1 MMYEQSRV
9 HTLYKKLL
17 RLYPRGFREQLGL
30 SMEQTFNDL
39 YRERHEAGDGLF
51 GFVFWTFA
59 DTAAGIIKE
68 NLEKENIVLMM
79 PILRKHGV
87 VIIYV
92 ITAIAIPAT
101 AYLLKGTEYENVWLY
116 ILAVGLVLAGA
127 FEMYSKI
134 KDRDKP

>member
-1 MMYEQSRV
+1 MMYEQSTV

-17 RLYPRGFREQLGL
+17 RLYTRGFREQLGV

-39 YRERHEAGDGLF
+39 YRERHEAGSGLF
-51 GFVFWTFA
+51 GFVIWAFV
-59 DTAAGIIKE
+59 DTLAGIIKE
-68 NLEKENIVLMM
+68 NMIFMM
-79 PILRKHGV
+79 PRLRKHGV

-134 KDRDKP
+134 KDTDKP